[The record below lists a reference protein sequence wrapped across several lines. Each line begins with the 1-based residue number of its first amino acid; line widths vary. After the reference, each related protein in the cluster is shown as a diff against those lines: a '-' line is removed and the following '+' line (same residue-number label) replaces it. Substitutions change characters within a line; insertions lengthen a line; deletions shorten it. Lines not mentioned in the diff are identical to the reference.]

1 MNWFKRALAAIGIW
15 VLIAVAGLFIVDLS
29 GGGKEVGALFSV
41 LGFIVG
47 VTYFIIPLF
56 RRKSSPL

>member
-1 MNWFKRALAAIGIW
+1 MRWLKRALAAIGIW
-15 VLIAVAGLFIVDLS
+15 GLIAVAGLFIVDLF
-29 GGGKEVGALFSV
+29 GGAKEIGALFSV

-56 RRKSSPL
+56 RKKSSPL